1 MALGPESRG
10 TTDSNS
16 QLAPPGRTS
25 GRGSLLGC
33 GPGQPAAGGWS
44 ATWGRV
50 ARVIGRIG
58 GTGLATLAAV
68 LVAVPVLTVFWT
80 LTQDSGG
87 TWAHLYDSGLLTR
100 YAWNTALLGLG
111 VGLLA
116 GLLGTATA
124 WLVTSCE
131 FPGRRLWH
139 AALCLPLAVPTYLS
153 AYAWTDLLQG
163 SGPVQVALRS
173 WTGWERSQYWFPEVR
188 SLSGAMV
195 ILGFGLYPYVYL
207 AARAAFRE
215 QTGSALEV
223 SRTLGHGPWSSFFRV
238 SLPLARPAI
247 AAGILL
253 VLMETCAEFGAVSY
267 CAVDTMSTGVYRTL
281 FGLDSL
287 TAAGQLASSLMVAV
301 ALLLGL
307 EVFARRQARFHSA
320 TLTYRQQ
327 SAYQLRPLAGILACG
342 LCSLP
347 VLLGFVTPVAMFVWL
362 TLPGGDRR
370 AGELFWSYAGNS
382 FYLATIASLA
392 AVALATVIAASRR
405 GPQGRVM
412 RATAHL
418 ARLGYAVPG
427 TVLGIGLLLPL
438 TWFDHTL
445 NRWIG
450 SIWGAEARPG
460 LILTGTVV
468 AVLLGYQ
475 ARFLAVSL
483 GVIETSLAR
492 VRVTFGEAART
503 LGAGPLRVLWSVH
516 LPLMWTSLLA
526 AGLLVFVDVVKE
538 LPATLILRPF
548 DFETLAVRVYQL
560 AHDER
565 LEEASTGALAIIAV
579 GLLPVL
585 WVSYLLE
592 PRRHASK

>member
-1 MALGPESRG
+1 
-10 TTDSNS
+10 
-16 QLAPPGRTS
+16 
-25 GRGSLLGC
+25 
-33 GPGQPAAGGWS
+33 
-44 ATWGRV
+44 
-50 ARVIGRIG
+50 
-58 GTGLATLAAV
+58 LAAAA
-68 LVAVPVLTVFWT
+68 LIALPVLSVFWT

-87 TWAHLYDSGLLTR
+87 TWSHLNESGLLAR
-100 YAWNTALLGLG
+100 YAGNTLALGLG
-111 VGLLA
+111 VGCLA
-116 GLLGTATA
+116 GLLGTSTA
-124 WLVTSCE
+124 WLITSCD
-131 FPGRRLWH
+131 FPGRRLLH
-139 AALCLPLAVPTYLS
+139 GALCLPLAVPTYLS

-163 SGPVQVALRS
+163 SGPVQAALRS
-173 WTGWERSQYWFPEVR
+173 WTGWERSDYWFPDIR
-188 SLSGAMV
+188 SLPGA
-195 ILGFGLYPYVYL
+195 ILILSFGLYPYVYL

-223 SRTLGHGPWSSFFRV
+223 SRTLGHGPWSSFLQI

-247 AAGILL
+247 AAGTLL

-267 CAVDTMSTGVYRTL
+267 FAVDTMSTGVYRTL

-301 ALLLGL
+301 ALILGL
-307 EVFARRQARFHSA
+307 ETFARRQARFHSA
-320 TLTYRQQ
+320 TLTYRQKT
-327 SAYQLRPLAGILACG
+327 AYRLRPLAGMAATVGC
-342 LCSLP
+342 CLP
-347 VLLGFVTPVAMFVWL
+347 VLLGFFVPVAMFVWL
-362 TLPGGDRR
+362 TWRGGDRR
-370 AGELFWSYAGNS
+370 AGELFWGYAGNS

-392 AVALATVIAASRR
+392 AVALATLIAASSR
-405 GPQGRVM
+405 GPQGWLM

-450 SIWGAEARPG
+450 SIWGLEARPG
-460 LILTGTVV
+460 LILTGTVI

-492 VRVTFGEAART
+492 IRVTFGEAART
-503 LGAGPLRVLWSVH
+503 LGAGPLRVLWSVQ

-579 GLLPVL
+579 GLWLVL